1 MIKKKKK
8 NADIPT
14 QQKRRPFVL
23 CGTGTQELRCRSVPC
38 SSHDRAVL
46 RLDSGLQGGGRRQ
59 SRKLRRR
66 QRHLLSK
73 AGNKRSASLL
83 RLPKKRNQD
92 RQTAK
97 QEEKQQSAA
106 AQQLSDAHQTT
117 LVHFNVAGLW
127 VCHGELNHSK
137 VLLVLFCSLEL
148 RRAAPSLWNA
158 SL

>member
-1 MIKKKKK
+1 MIIDYKKKKKKKK

-23 CGTGTQELRCRSVPC
+23 RGTGTQELRCRSVPC

-46 RLDSGLQGGGRRQ
+46 RLDSGLQGERRR

-73 AGNKRSASLL
+73 AGNKRTASLL

-92 RQTAK
+92 RKTAK

-117 LVHFNVAGLW
+117 LVHFNVAALW

-137 VLLVLFCSLEL
+137 VLLVSF
-148 RRAAPSLWNA
+148 
-158 SL
+158 